1 MTLAWIVLIFVVL
14 FAFIDIKKTIIIW
27 MPVQLLFNSQIAI
40 RYESPG
46 ISLVIAANFLL
57 IILYFLKISRKKY
70 IINNEPFLLEQVFFA
85 SVITLSFSLLLSM
98 VFSFRGVVEMV
109 KYFATNF
116 MLLAIFQKMIATK
129 SDIRLFVKATFVVA
143 LLITSLGLF
152 ESVFKDNPI
161 LNYVYF
167 NSPQNEITRGRMFY
181 TPPSAGTGLSTRF
194 GMVRAF
200 SFFGIHIRFG
210 IACAFIL
217 FFYIVLLQKKWFVI
231 KQPYLIF
238 ISLMLLAGSL
248 VANSKTAYLGIL
260 FFAFGLFSLKQLT
273 NWKVIIPLIAVAII
287 VVGYFP
293 QYLLNFTSL
302 FDENIAEEGGGSTV
316 ALRMEQFRVARDMFM
331 LNPLLGNGLGSV
343 EALKTSAHFSRILGA
358 ESSWLEILPERGLA
372 GAFIYIFMFFYIF
385 SILKTSVPKKII
397 ISFLLGVFV
406 MEAATG
412 LIDMTLYIPYLIVLR
427 MMFRLEK
434 LNKHRNRLVNH
445 EQL

>member
-1 MTLAWIVLIFVVL
+1 MTLAWIILAVVVL
-14 FAFIDIKKTIIIW
+14 FAVIDLKKTIIIW
-27 MPVQLLFNSQIAI
+27 MPVQLLFNSQVAV

-46 ISLVIAANFLL
+46 VSLVIAVNFFL
-57 IILYFLKISRKKY
+57 IVAYFLKVSRKKY
-70 IINNEPFLLEQVFFA
+70 IVNNEPFLLEQVFIA
-85 SVITLSFSLLLSM
+85 SLITLSFSLLLSM

-116 MLLAIFQKMIATK
+116 VLIAIFQKMIATK
-129 SDIRLFVKATFVVA
+129 SDVRLFVKATFFVA

-161 LNYVYF
+161 LDYVYF
-167 NSPQNEITRGRMFY
+167 NSPQNEATRGRMFY
-181 TPPSAGTGLSTRF
+181 TPPSVGEGVSTRY

-210 IACAFIL
+210 IACAFML
-217 FFYIVLLQKKWFVI
+217 FFYIVLLQKKWFVM

-238 ISLMLLAGSL
+238 ISVMLLAGSL
-248 VANSKTAYLGIL
+248 MANSKTAYVGIL

-273 NWKVIIPLIAVAII
+273 NWKVILPVII
-287 VVGYFP
+287 VTAVIAIYFP

-316 ALRMEQFRVARDMFM
+316 ALRVEQFRVAKDMFM
-331 LNPLLGNGLGSV
+331 LNPLLGNGLGSIEV
-343 EALKTSAHFSRILGA
+343 LKASSGFSRILGA
-358 ESSWLEILPERGLA
+358 ESSWLEILPERGLV
-372 GAFIYIFMFFYIF
+372 GALIYIFMFVYIF
-385 SILKTSVPKKII
+385 NVLKTTIPRKII

-406 MEAATG
+406 MEASTG

-427 MMFRLEK
+427 KMFSLEK
-434 LNKHRNRLVNH
+434 LSRQRSRLVNT
-445 EQL
+445 